1 MIFPSGMTS
10 KLNMDGIDCTS
21 KPPQNNLK
29 VCSLFSGIGG
39 IDLGFIQAG
48 FEIVW
53 ANEIDKDAAKTY
65 KYNFGAEHLDEK
77 DIRTVSTAD
86 IPDFDV
92 LVAGFPCQP
101 FSILGKQKGFKDPR
115 GQLFFE
121 ITRIVQ
127 DKQPKVVFLENVANL
142 LEHDDGK
149 TFLAV
154 YNALVPYGYTLKYR
168 VIDAIDYGNVPQ
180 HRTRIFIVAFLDPEM
195 CDRFTF
201 PEPIK
206 RTRKLNDVLFREQK
220 HAPIYYLDDHH
231 ISNELIRKFAHDKFA
246 LCQYR
251 ESNKGYSMH
260 RVCPTLVA
268 SMGEHPERIPIIRDD
283 HGIRKITPYE
293 CLALQGFPVDF
304 RFPNIAMSSAYK
316 QCGNSV
322 VVPVI
327 KRIAEQIRKSMF

>member
-1 MIFPSGMTS
+1 MTFPSGMIS
-10 KLNMDGIDCTS
+10 KLNMEGIDCAAR
-21 KPPQNNLK
+21 PPQNNLK

-48 FEIVW
+48 FKIVW
-53 ANEIDKDAAKTY
+53 ANEIDKDAARTY
-65 KYNFGAEHLDEK
+65 KYNFGAEHLIEK
-77 DIRTVSTAD
+77 DIRKVSTAD

-101 FSILGKQKGFKDPR
+101 FSVLGKQKGFEDPR

-127 DKQPKVVFLENVANL
+127 AKQPKVVFLENVANL
-142 LEHDDGK
+142 LEHDEGK

-154 YNALVPYGYTLKYR
+154 YNALVPYGYTLKYC

-201 PEPIK
+201 PGPIK
-206 RTRKLNDVLFREQK
+206 RTRKLNDVLYRAQK
-220 HAPIYYLDDHH
+220 HDPMYYLDEHN
-231 ISNELIRKFAHDKFA
+231 ISRELIEKFAIDKFA

-251 ESNKGYSMH
+251 QSNKGYSMH

-268 SMGEHPERIPIIRDD
+268 SMGDFPERIPVIRDD
-283 HGIRKITPYE
+283 FGIRKITPYE
-293 CLALQGFPVDF
+293 CLALQGFPPDF
-304 RFPNIAMSSAYK
+304 RFPNISIASAYK

-327 KRIAEQIRKSMF
+327 RRIAQEILKAVS

>member
-1 MIFPSGMTS
+1 MSEQSFDTQSS
-10 KLNMDGIDCTS
+10 RDELR
-21 KPPQNNLK
+21 

-48 FEIVW
+48 FKIVW

-65 KYNFGAEHLDEK
+65 KYNFGTEHLVEK
-77 DIRTVSTAD
+77 DIRRICTDD

-101 FSILGKQKGFKDPR
+101 FSVLGKQKGFDDPR

-127 DKQPKVVFLENVANL
+127 TKQPQVVFLENVANL

-180 HRTRIFIVAFLDPEM
+180 HRTRIFIVAFLDLEM

-206 RTRKLNDVLFREQK
+206 RTKKLNDVLYREQK
-220 HAPIYYLDDHH
+220 HDPMYYFEERN
-231 ISNELIRKFAHDKFA
+231 ISKDLISKFAADNFA

-251 ESNKGYSMH
+251 EAIRGYSMH

-268 SMGEHPERIPIIRDD
+268 SMGDHPERIPVIRDD
-283 HGIRKITPYE
+283 YGIRRITPYE
-293 CLALQGFPVDF
+293 CLALQGFPTEF
-304 RFPNIAMSSAYK
+304 RFPNISVSSAYK

-327 KRIAEQIRKSMF
+327 RRIAENIKKVVLND

>member
-1 MIFPSGMTS
+1 MSEQCFDIQSS
-10 KLNMDGIDCTS
+10 QDKLR
-21 KPPQNNLK
+21 

-48 FEIVW
+48 FQIVW

-65 KYNFGAEHLDEK
+65 KYNFGTERLVEK
-77 DIRTVSTAD
+77 DIGSVCTDD

-101 FSILGKQKGFKDPR
+101 FSVLGKQKGFDDPR

-121 ITRIVQ
+121 ITRIVRA
-127 DKQPKVVFLENVANL
+127 KQPQVVFLENVANL

-180 HRTRIFIVAFLDPEM
+180 HRTRIFIVAFLDMEM
-195 CDRFTF
+195 CERFAF
-201 PEPIK
+201 PKPIK
-206 RTRKLNDVLFREQK
+206 RTRKLNDVLYRAQK
-220 HAPIYYLDDHH
+220 HDPMYYLDAQNV
-231 ISNELIRKFAHDKFA
+231 SEELITKFAADKFA

-251 ESNKGYSMH
+251 ESNRGYSIH

-268 SMGEHPERIPIIRDD
+268 SMGDHPERIPVIQDD
-283 HGIRKITPYE
+283 YGIRRITPYE
-293 CLALQGFPVDF
+293 CLALQGFPSDF
-304 RFPNIAMSSAYK
+304 RFPNISVSNAYR

-327 KRIAEQIRKSMF
+327 HRIANNIKQVILHT

>member
-1 MIFPSGMTS
+1 MKENDHIPGGSS
-10 KLNMDGIDCTS
+10 DA
-21 KPPQNNLK
+21 LK

-48 FEIVW
+48 FQIIW

-65 KYNFGAEHLDEK
+65 KYNFGIDHLVEK
-77 DIRTVSTAD
+77 DIRKVCTD
-86 IPDFDV
+86 EIPDFDV

-101 FSILGKQKGFKDPR
+101 FSVLGKQKGFNDPR

-127 DKQPKVVFLENVANL
+127 AKQPKVVFLENVANL

-168 VIDAIDYGNVPQ
+168 VIDAIDYGNIPQ

-206 RTRKLNDVLFREQK
+206 RTKKLNDFLYRN
-220 HAPIYYLDDHH
+220 HPHDPMYYLDEHS
-231 ISNELIRKFAHDKFA
+231 ISKDLLAKFATDKLA

-251 ESNKGYSMH
+251 GSSKGYSMH

-268 SMGEHPERIPIIRDD
+268 SMGDFLERVPVIQDD
-283 HGIRKITPYE
+283 YGIRRITPYE

-304 RFPNIAMSSAYK
+304 RFPNISMASAYK

-327 KRIAEQIRKSMF
+327 RRIAENIRQAIQAY

>member
-1 MIFPSGMTS
+1 MTS
-10 KLNMDGIDCTS
+10 KLNMEGIDYATAS
-21 KPPQNNLK
+21 PQHKLK

-48 FEIVW
+48 FKIVW
-53 ANEIDKDAAKTY
+53 ANEIDKDTVKTY
-65 KYNFGAEHLDEK
+65 KYNFGSEYLLEK
-77 DIRTVSTAD
+77 DIRKVDTAE

-101 FSILGKQKGFKDPR
+101 FSVLGKQKGFEDPR

-121 ITRIVQ
+121 ITRIVR
-127 DKQPKVVFLENVANL
+127 DKQPQVVFLENVANL

-149 TFLAV
+149 TFLTV

-168 VIDAIDYGNVPQ
+168 VIDAIDYGNIPQ

-195 CDRFTF
+195 SERFTF

-206 RTRKLNDVLFREQK
+206 RTKKLNDILSRVQK
-220 HAPIYYLDDHH
+220 HSPMYYLSKDN
-231 ISNELIRKFAHDKFA
+231 ISNDLVKKFAADKYA

-251 ESNKGYSMH
+251 ESSRSYSMH

-268 SMGEHPERIPIIRDD
+268 SMGDFPERIPVIQDSF
-283 HGIRKITPYE
+283 GIRRVTPYE
-293 CLALQGFPVDF
+293 CLALLGFPTDF
-304 RFPNIAMSSAYK
+304 RFPNISMASAYK

-322 VVPVI
+322 AVPVI
-327 KRIAEQIRKSMF
+327 HRIAENIMKAIQDD

>member
-1 MIFPSGMTS
+1 MSEQCFNTQSS
-10 KLNMDGIDCTS
+10 QDKLR
-21 KPPQNNLK
+21 

-48 FEIVW
+48 FQIVW
-53 ANEIDKDAAKTY
+53 ANGLDKDAARTY
-65 KYNFGAEHLDEK
+65 KYNFGTECLVEK
-77 DIRTVSTAD
+77 DIREVSTNE
-86 IPDFDV
+86 IPDFDI

-101 FSILGKQKGFKDPR
+101 FSVLGKQKGFEDPR

-127 DKQPKVVFLENVANL
+127 AKQPKVVFLENVANL

-180 HRTRIFIVAFLDPEM
+180 HRTRIFIVAFLDPGM

-206 RTRKLNDVLFREQK
+206 RTRKLNDVLHRAQK
-220 HAPIYYLDDHH
+220 HDPMYYLDEQN
-231 ISNELIRKFAHDKFA
+231 ISKDLIAKFAADKFA
-246 LCQYR
+246 LCQYH
-251 ESNKGYSMH
+251 ESSKSYSMH

-268 SMGEHPERIPIIRDD
+268 SMGDHLDRVPVIQDD
-283 HGIRKITPYE
+283 YGTRRITPYE
-293 CLALQGFPVDF
+293 CLSLQGFPSDF
-304 RFPNIAMSSAYK
+304 RFPNISIGSAYK

-327 KRIAEQIRKSMF
+327 RRIAENIKAVI

>member
-1 MIFPSGMTS
+1 MSEQRFYTQSS
-10 KLNMDGIDCTS
+10 QDKLR
-21 KPPQNNLK
+21 

-48 FEIVW
+48 FRIVW
-53 ANEIDKDAAKTY
+53 ANEFDKDAAKTY
-65 KYNFGAEHLDEK
+65 KYNFGTECLVEK
-77 DIRTVSTAD
+77 DIREVRAEE
-86 IPDFDV
+86 IPDFDI

-101 FSILGKQKGFKDPR
+101 FSVLGKQKGFEDPR

-127 DKQPKVVFLENVANL
+127 TKQPMVVFLENVANL

-180 HRTRIFIVAFLDPEM
+180 HRTRIFIVAFRDQEA
-195 CDRFTF
+195 CDRFYF
-201 PEPIK
+201 PEEIR
-206 RTRKLNDVLFREQK
+206 RTKKLNDVLYRAQQ
-220 HAPIYYLDDHH
+220 HDPIYYLDKQH
-231 ISNELIRKFAHDKFA
+231 ISQDLAKKFTADKNA
-246 LCQYR
+246 LCQYQA
-251 ESNKGYSMH
+251 SSKTYSMH

-268 SMGEHPERIPIIRDD
+268 SMGDFPERIPLIQDD
-283 HGIRKITPYE
+283 FGIRRITPYE
-293 CLALQGFPVDF
+293 CLALQGFPADF
-304 RFPNIAMSSAYK
+304 RFPRISLSSAYK

-327 KRIAEQIRKSMF
+327 RRIAENIAKSMQVK

>member
-1 MIFPSGMTS
+1 MSERCFDAQFSRD
-10 KLNMDGIDCTS
+10 KLR
-21 KPPQNNLK
+21 

-65 KYNFGAEHLDEK
+65 KYNFGTECLVEK
-77 DIRTVSTAD
+77 DIRSVCTDD

-101 FSILGKQKGFKDPR
+101 FSVLGKQKGFEDPR

-127 DKQPKVVFLENVANL
+127 VKQPKVVFLENVANL

-180 HRTRIFIVAFLDPEM
+180 HRTRIFIVAFLDPGM

-206 RTRKLNDVLFREQK
+206 RTRKLNDVLYREQK
-220 HAPIYYLDDHH
+220 HDPMYYLDKQN
-231 ISNELIRKFAHDKFA
+231 ISKDLITKFAADKFA

-251 ESNKGYSMH
+251 EQNRGYSIH

-268 SMGEHPERIPIIRDD
+268 SMGDHPERIPVIQDD
-283 HGIRKITPYE
+283 YGIRRITPYE
-293 CLALQGFPVDF
+293 CLALQGFPPDF
-304 RFPNIAMSSAYK
+304 RFPNIAVMSAYK

-322 VVPVI
+322 VIPVVR
-327 KRIAEQIRKSMF
+327 RIAEQIRNSMIEK